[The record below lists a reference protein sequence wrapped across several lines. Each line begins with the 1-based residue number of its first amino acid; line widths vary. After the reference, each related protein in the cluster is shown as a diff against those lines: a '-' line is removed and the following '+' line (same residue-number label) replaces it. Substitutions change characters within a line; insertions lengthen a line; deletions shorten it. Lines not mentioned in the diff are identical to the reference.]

1 MYQLTRMDQNL
12 KLGEVGVQAK
22 RKKRKKK
29 TNKHLY
35 SINKLSIK
43 TNTQNYFF
51 FVHLDAIIYQQR
63 QKTQN
68 AIIYAISIFRFTSF
82 QFINLFN
89 LEH

>member
-35 SINKLSIK
+35 STNKLSIK
-43 TNTQNYFF
+43 TNTQNYYF
-51 FVHLDAIIYQQR
+51 FVRLD
-63 QKTQN
+63 

>member
-1 MYQLTRMDQNL
+1 MDQNL

-43 TNTQNYFF
+43 TNTQNYYF
-51 FVHLDAIIYQQR
+51 FVHLDAIIYQER

-68 AIIYAISIFRFTSF
+68 IIVF
-82 QFINLFN
+82 
-89 LEH
+89 